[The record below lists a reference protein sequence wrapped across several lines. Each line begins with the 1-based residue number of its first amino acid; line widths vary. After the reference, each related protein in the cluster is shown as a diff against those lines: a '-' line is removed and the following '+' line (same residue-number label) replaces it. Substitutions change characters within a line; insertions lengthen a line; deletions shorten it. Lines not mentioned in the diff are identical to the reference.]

1 MVENCGSVLERRSG
15 FDRRKTYRL
24 GFFTKSRKKG
34 RKVKEQRVSRERRH
48 GWVRVGKWSSVRLKG
63 LMIAKFLKGTQQ
75 LKNRDDKLRALSNRK
90 RKIEDE
96 GVSQLTAFSFRNHI

>member
-15 FDRRKTYRL
+15 LDRRKAYRIE
-24 GFFTKSRKKG
+24 FFTKRRRKR

-48 GWVRVGKWSSVRLKG
+48 GWVRVGKWSSVRLEG

-75 LKNRDDKLRALSNRK
+75 LKNGDDKLRA
-90 RKIEDE
+90 
-96 GVSQLTAFSFRNHI
+96 